1 MGLFGLS
8 KKEKD
13 AWIAIVIQGKKSGMQ
28 IDEAL
33 LKNAT
38 EIYITHHIRILEDS
52 VRIVMESKNQKTR
65 EERYDLSLQHFDAL
79 SKIQKKYA
87 DKAQKNRI
95 ADAQNHFMIMN
106 EYYKHRKQE
115 KQERKKQK

>member
-8 KKEKD
+8 KKEKE

-38 EIYITHHIRILEDS
+38 EIYIT
-52 VRIVMESKNQKTR
+52 
-65 EERYDLSLQHFDAL
+65 QHKVEVV
-79 SKIQKKYA
+79 SI
-87 DKAQKNRI
+87 
-95 ADAQNHFMIMN
+95 
-106 EYYKHRKQE
+106 
-115 KQERKKQK
+115 

>member
-8 KKEKD
+8 KKEKE

-38 EIYITHHIRILEDS
+38 DTYITQHIRILELYPL
-52 VRIVMESKNQKTR
+52 VI
-65 EERYDLSLQHFDAL
+65 A
-79 SKIQKKYA
+79 YA
-87 DKAQKNRI
+87 GCPCRFAPI
-95 ADAQNHFMIMN
+95 NHFLGVIPVTFPVCHLPGDGRL
-106 EYYKHRKQE
+106 ELE
-115 KQERKKQK
+115 VFE

>member
-8 KKEKD
+8 KKEKE

-38 EIYITHHIRILEDS
+38 EIYITQHIRIIEDS

-65 EERYDLSLQHFDAL
+65 EERYDLFLQYFDAL
-79 SKIQKKYA
+79 SKIQKYA

>member
-1 MGLFGLS
+1 MGLFGLF
-8 KKEKD
+8 KKEKE

-38 EIYITHHIRILEDS
+38 EIYITQHIRIIEDS

-79 SKIQKKYA
+79 SKIQKYA

>member
-8 KKEKD
+8 KKEKE

-38 EIYITHHIRILEDS
+38 EIYITQHIRILEDS

-79 SKIQKKYA
+79 SKIQKYA
-87 DKAQKNRI
+87 DKAQKKRI
-95 ADAQNHFMIMN
+95 AQHRRIFSITLKMI
-106 EYYKHRKQE
+106 KARQRKI
-115 KQERKKQK
+115 RCLISVL